1 MALADIAAAQY
12 TEPTTR
18 YAHGVLGDSVE
29 WGTLE
34 LTLNDQSRV
43 RIVLPQS
50 RVFEDIAPRLIDID
64 LDGKLEAMVVESS
77 QTEGARLAI
86 YTAEGLKAATPYI
99 GRRNRWLAPIGA
111 ADLNGDGTIE
121 VAYID
126 RPHLA
131 KTLRVWTFE
140 KGSLVE
146 VATKEGL
153 TNHRIGEDF
162 ISSGI
167 SSCDG
172 KVAMITAD
180 AQWNSLVQTSYKED
194 GLLSEVIAPFSQ
206 DNLQAALSC
215 K

>member
-34 LTLNDQSRV
+34 FTLSDQSRV

-50 RVFEDIAPRLIDID
+50 RVFEDLTPRLIDID
-64 LDGKLEAMVVESS
+64 QDGKLEAMVVESS

-86 YTAEGLKAATPYI
+86 YTEKGLKAATPFI
-99 GRRNRWLAPIGA
+99 GRHNRWLAPIGA
-111 ADLNGDGTIE
+111 ADMNGDGAIE

-131 KTLRVWTFE
+131 KTLRVWSFKDGE
-140 KGSLVE
+140 LIE
-146 VATKEGL
+146 IARKEGL

-162 ISSGI
+162 ISSGV
-167 SSCDG
+167 STCNG
-172 KVAMITAD
+172 ETAMITAD
-180 AQWNSLVQTSYKED
+180 AQWHSLMRTTFKDSH
-194 GLLSEVIAPFSQ
+194 LISETIAPFTQ
-206 DNLQAALSC
+206 KNLQAALSC
-215 K
+215 Q